1 MELPDVCRH
10 SFSADLQIFRPS
22 RTHSL
27 MYSAEGALK
36 RSQAL
41 VTVSSEEVMQQVRM
55 EGGGNKCWD
64 VRNECS
70 EVYSKYS
77 EIHSEYKRCEN
88 RTLRHHVF

>member
-1 MELPDVCRH
+1 MSTFIV
-10 SFSADLQIFRPS
+10 SGFADIQAFADPL
-22 RTHSL
+22 SL
-27 MYSAEGALK
+27 MYSAEGAEE

-41 VTVSSEEVMQQVRM
+41 VTASSEEVMQQVRM

-70 EVYSKYS
+70 EVYSKYR

-88 RTLRHHVF
+88 RTLRHSVF